1 MRERDAVSNEEFYL
15 RNDKAKVKAGAIALA
30 TALAYQVEIS
40 NCVHKDIPQIFGNK
54 WAVFF
59 QRTRARLAEEYEDK
73 LESLCLLAFRSYVY
87 ACHNAAAYMAEMF
100 EGSGGVQNS
109 TQECLVTADGYADH
123 EGWAYTLYNELANIH
138 KPTGL
143 LQGAAF
149 DEFPPDAAV
158 LEAMAVIWFF
168 EAALISPNDGKSMDV
183 LFEAIDAAYL
193 AHGVRMWNE
202 SEELCKSENSQAAP
216 NPAAEMAKMRHVE
229 NYALANYALKYWHEK
244 IDPALSAEKAAT
256 ELTRVV
262 PLSHKKLAAIISAER
277 KKLR

>member
-1 MRERDAVSNEEFYL
+1 MSNEEFYL
-15 RNDKAKVKAGAIALA
+15 RHDKAQVEAGRVAFAAALA
-30 TALAYQVEIS
+30 HQVDIS
-40 NCVHKDIPQIFGNK
+40 NCVHKDIPKTFGNK

-59 QRTRARLAEEYEDK
+59 QRTRARLAEEYGDK

-100 EGSGGVQNS
+100 KGSGGVRNS
-109 TQECLVTADGYADH
+109 TQECLVTADGYADY

-149 DEFPPDAAV
+149 NEFPPDTAV

-168 EAALISPNDGKSMDV
+168 EAASISPNHGKSMDV

-193 AHGVRMWNE
+193 AHGVRMWDE
-202 SEELCKSENSQAAP
+202 SEEFCKSENSQAAP
-216 NPAAEMAKMRHVE
+216 NPAAELAKKRHVE
-229 NYALANYALKYWHEK
+229 NYALVNYALKYWHEK

-262 PLSHKKLAAIISAER
+262 PLSHKKLATIVSAER